1 MEKTAS
7 DSINRKLVDITK
19 KFYNNPE
26 GKFRGNQTDINIPDL
41 FNVNS
46 STVTG
51 IYNHLNCCYDFFS
64 SNTKSLLGFDH
75 KKFVQGNNIQFIL
88 SILHPS
94 QRDLFERE
102 ILPMLFKYYHLYSQ
116 KRKVTDLKFSFT
128 LKIRRSD
135 GNYIWILYEMR
146 TFKANSKGQPVNSIL
161 SISDVSVF
169 KKDEVNEFI
178 VYKKSETGL
187 FKKIFITSFSSTGS
201 TYKFSKRELEIISLL
216 AEGKTSKKIGEIL
229 NLSVHTVS
237 THRKNMIE
245 KSSVQNTTEL
255 IKLATIRGLI
265 GNYIKKD

>member
-1 MEKTAS
+1 MEKTVS
-7 DSINRKLVDITK
+7 DSINRKLVDITR
-19 KFYNNPE
+19 KFYNYTE
-26 GKFRGNQTDINIPDL
+26 GKIKGNQRDLNIPDL

-51 IYNHLNCCYDFFS
+51 IYNHLSCCYDFFS
-64 SNTKSLLGFDH
+64 SNTKLLLGFDH
-75 KKFVQGNNIQFIL
+75 KKFLQGNIQFIL
-88 SILHPS
+88 SLLHPA
-94 QRDLFERE
+94 QRDLFESE

-146 TFKANSKGQPVNSIL
+146 PFKSNSKGQPVNSIL
-161 SISDVSVF
+161 SISDISLF
-169 KKDEVNEFI
+169 KKDEVNEFV
-178 VYKKSETGL
+178 VYKKSDTGL
-187 FKKIFITSFSSTGS
+187 FKKIFSTSFSSTGA

-265 GNYIKKD
+265 

>member
-1 MEKTAS
+1 MEKTVS
-7 DSINRKLVDITK
+7 ESINRKLVDITRR
-19 KFYNNPE
+19 FYNYPE
-26 GKFRGNQTDINIPDL
+26 GKIKGSQRDLNIPDL

-46 STVTG
+46 PTITG
-51 IYNHLNCCYDFFS
+51 IYNHVSCSYDFFS

-75 KKFVQGNNIQFIL
+75 KKFLQGNIQFIL
-88 SILHPS
+88 SLLHS
-94 QRDLFERE
+94 TQRDLFDNE
-102 ILPMLFKYYHLYSQ
+102 ILPLLFKYYHLYSQ

-135 GNYIWILYEMR
+135 GTYIWTLFEMR
-146 TFKANSKGQPVNSIL
+146 PFKTNSKGQPINSIL
-161 SISDVSVF
+161 SMSDLSIF
-169 KKDEVNEFI
+169 KKDEMNEFL
-178 VYKKSETGL
+178 VYKKTDSGL
-187 FKKIFITSFSSTGS
+187 FKKIFSTTFSSTGAS
-201 TYKFSKRELEIISLL
+201 YKFSKRELQIIALL

-265 GNYIKKD
+265 ENYNR

>member
-1 MEKTAS
+1 MEKKTVS
-7 DSINRKLVDITK
+7 DSINRKLIDITR
-19 KFYNNPE
+19 KFYNYPE
-26 GKFRGNQTDINIPDL
+26 GKTKGNHKDLSIPDL

-46 STVTG
+46 ATITG
-51 IYNHLNCCYDFFS
+51 IYNHVSCGYDFFS

-75 KKFVQGNNIQFIL
+75 KKFLQGNIQFIL
-88 SILHPS
+88 SLLHPA
-94 QRDLFERE
+94 QRELFDNE
-102 ILPMLFKYYHLYSQ
+102 ILPLLFKYYHLYSQ
-116 KRKVTDLKFSFT
+116 KKKVTELKFGFT
-128 LKIRRSD
+128 LKMRRSD
-135 GNYIWILYEMR
+135 GNHIWTLFEMR
-146 TFKANSKGQPVNSIL
+146 PFKVNTKGQPINSVL
-161 SISDVSVF
+161 SISDISLF

-187 FKKIFITSFSSTGS
+187 LKKIFSSSFSSTGAS
-201 TYKFSKRELEIISLL
+201 YRFSKRELEIISLL

-265 GNYIKKD
+265 ENYKR